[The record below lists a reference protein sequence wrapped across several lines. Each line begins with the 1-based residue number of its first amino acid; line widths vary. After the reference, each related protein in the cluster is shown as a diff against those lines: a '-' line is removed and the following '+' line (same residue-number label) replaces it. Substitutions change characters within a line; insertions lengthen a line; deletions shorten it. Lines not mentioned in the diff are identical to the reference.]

1 MSKATP
7 LAELQELHQ
16 LVAKSLNKRITLDME
31 DNIPTD
37 AATLGAA
44 IKFLKDN
51 SVTADPADGSTN
63 VATVADVAASG
74 YGVIITTGAGVYS
87 VQNKAT
93 MPNTYQPHIY
103 IYIYRLRSYESEGAM
118 LERQMT
124 ASRIH

>member
-16 LVAKSLNKRITLDME
+16 LVAKSLNQRITWDMK

-51 SVTADPADGSTN
+51 AVTADPADSDDLKGLRDKLTEQAKARRERGSN
-63 VATVADVAASG
+63 VVELAKADLKVMQA
-74 YGVIITTGAGVYS
+74 
-87 VQNKAT
+87 
-93 MPNTYQPHIY
+93 
-103 IYIYRLRSYESEGAM
+103 
-118 LERQMT
+118 
-124 ASRIH
+124 

>member
-51 SVTADPADGSTN
+51 AVTADPSDSDDLSDLRKKLTEQAKERRARGSNVVELATAD
-63 VATVADVAASG
+63 
-74 YGVIITTGAGVYS
+74 
-87 VQNKAT
+87 
-93 MPNTYQPHIY
+93 
-103 IYIYRLRSYESEGAM
+103 LLAM
-118 LERQMT
+118 E
-124 ASRIH
+124 A